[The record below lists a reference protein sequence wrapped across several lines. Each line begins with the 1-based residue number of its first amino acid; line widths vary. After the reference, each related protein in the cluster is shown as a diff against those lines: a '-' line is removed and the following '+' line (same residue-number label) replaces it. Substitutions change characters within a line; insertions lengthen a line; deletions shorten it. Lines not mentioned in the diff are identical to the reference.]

1 MAKLV
6 LPRVQAMV
14 VCDAIKESEEE
25 ADVFHLH
32 GVRNVLEVP
41 SFPALR
47 PRVGVLAHMSGH
59 PGRAMIRMLINRLE
73 TDDIIYEA
81 APKDV
86 AFRGPTSV
94 VAVVFRARNC
104 VFPAPGVYYVQL
116 MHEDKLIGER
126 PLDVREER

>member
-47 PRVGVLAHMSGH
+47 PRLTVLAHLSGH
-59 PGRAMIRMLINRLE
+59 PGRAAIRMAVNRLE
-73 TDDIIYEA
+73 TDEMIHES
-81 APKDV
+81 APKLV
-86 AFRGPTSV
+86 QFLGPTSV
-94 VAVVFRARNC
+94 VTVAFRARNC
-104 VFPAPGVYYVQL
+104 VFPAPGLYYVQL
-116 MHEDKLIGER
+116 YHERKLIGER
-126 PLDVREER
+126 PLEIREER

>member
-1 MAKLV
+1 MAKPV

-14 VCDAIKESEEE
+14 VCDAIKESDEERN
-25 ADVFHLH
+25 VFHLH

-47 PRVGVLAHMSGH
+47 PRLGVLAHLSGH
-59 PGRAMIRMLINRLE
+59 SGRALIRMLINRLE

-81 APKDV
+81 APKDI
-86 AFRGPTSV
+86 AFIAPTSV
-94 VAVVFRARNC
+94 MTVVFRARNC

-116 MHEDKLIGER
+116 FHENKLIGER